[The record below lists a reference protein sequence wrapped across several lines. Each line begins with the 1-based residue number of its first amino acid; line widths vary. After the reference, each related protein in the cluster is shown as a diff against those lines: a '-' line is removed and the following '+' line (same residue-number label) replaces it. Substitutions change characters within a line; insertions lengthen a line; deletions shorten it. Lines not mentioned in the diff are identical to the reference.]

1 MEQTGNKGEWSELY
15 AFFKLLADK
24 ELCAGDA
31 NLNKIKD
38 LIYPI
43 ISIIRHDVGNDFHYG
58 YNEGNVV
65 IKSSQGKVVNTIP
78 IMQFKKN
85 AELLLVKINKGKG
98 AFDVPE
104 ITDFRK
110 QTSTE
115 YIKSP
120 STKKADITIVVHD
133 NRTGT
138 DPTLSF
144 SIKSQLGSPAT
155 LLNSSQNTNFI
166 FRLSQNIP
174 TGEIERLNGVDGQT
188 ERMKI
193 IADNGASLIF
203 EGIQESKRTGDMYL
217 CNLQNIDS
225 SIPEIMANLVLIA
238 LSEGLS
244 CVKDVI
250 ERMTENNPLGFNM
263 SHGHTYYET
272 KMKRLLTD
280 TALGMKPGEL
290 WNGRYEANGGY
301 LVVREDGEVV
311 CYHIYNKNE
320 FEDYI
325 YNNVK
330 IDYPSRLR
338 HDYGYVYEENGK
350 QKMKLNFQIRF
361 IK

>member
-1 MEQTGNKGEWSELY
+1 MELTGNKGEWSELY

-31 NLNKIKD
+31 NLNKIND

-43 ISIIRHDVGNDFHYG
+43 IRIIRHNADFDFNYE
-58 YNEGNVV
+58 YDERNVV
-65 IKSSQGKVVNTIP
+65 VKSSSGVIYKVIP
-78 IMQFKKN
+78 IMRFKEN
-85 AELLLVKINKGKG
+85 AALLLTKIRNGKG

-104 ITDFRK
+104 IIRFRNE
-110 QTSTE
+110 TATG

-166 FRLSQNIP
+166 FRLSHNIP
-174 TGEIERLNGVDGQT
+174 DNEVERINNTDSQS
-188 ERMKI
+188 ERMKM
-193 IADNGASLIF
+193 IAENGVSLSF
-203 EGIQESKRTGDMYL
+203 DGIQEGKRNGDMYL

-225 SIPEIMANLVLIA
+225 SMPEIMSYLVLIA
-238 LSEGLS
+238 LTEGVTA
-244 CVKDVI
+244 VKDIVG
-250 ERMTENNPLGFNM
+250 RMTEMNPLNFNM

-272 KMKRLLTD
+272 KMKKFLTD
-280 TALGMKPGEL
+280 TALGMKPSEL
-290 WNGRYEANGGY
+290 WNGQYEANGGY
-301 LVVREDGEVV
+301 VVVREDGEIV

-320 FEDYI
+320 FEDYL

-330 IDYPSRLR
+330 IDYPSRSR
-338 HDYGYVYEENGK
+338 HDYGYIYNESGN
-350 QKMKLNFQIRF
+350 QKIKLNFQIRF

>member
-15 AFFKLLADK
+15 AFFKLLGDM

-31 NLNKIKD
+31 SLNKIKD
-38 LIYPI
+38 SIYPI
-43 ISIIRHDVGNDFHYG
+43 ISIIRHDAGRDFHYG
-58 YNEGNVV
+58 YNEENVV
-65 IKSSQGKVVNTIP
+65 IKSSKGEIFNIIP
-78 IMQFKKN
+78 IVQFKKN
-85 AELLLVKINKGKG
+85 AELLLSKIYKGRG
-98 AFDVPE
+98 AFNVPE
-104 ITDFRK
+104 IIDFRK
-110 QTSTE
+110 QTSTK

-155 LLNSSQNTNFI
+155 LLNSSQNTNFV
-166 FRLSQNIP
+166 FRLSRNISAE
-174 TGEIERLNGVDGQT
+174 EIEQINCIDSQT
-188 ERMKI
+188 ERMRMITEK
-193 IADNGASLIF
+193 GVSLFF

-238 LSEGLS
+238 LSEGLT
-244 CVKDVI
+244 CIKDI
-250 ERMTENNPLGFNM
+250 IIRMTEINPLGFNL

-301 LVVREDGEVV
+301 VVVREDGEVV

-320 FEDYI
+320 FEDYL

-330 IDYPSRLR
+330 IDYPSRSR
-338 HDYGYVYEENGK
+338 HDYGYVYDEKGK
-350 QKMKLNFQIRF
+350 QKIKLNFQIRF